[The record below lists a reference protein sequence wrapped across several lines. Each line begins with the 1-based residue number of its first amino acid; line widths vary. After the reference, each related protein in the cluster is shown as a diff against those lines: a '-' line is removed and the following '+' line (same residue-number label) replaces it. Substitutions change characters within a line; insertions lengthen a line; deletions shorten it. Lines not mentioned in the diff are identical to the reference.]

1 MCNCG
6 APTSLVKIRAP
17 LAEQLCHCA
26 PLCWLQQVFV
36 LQLPHLAGTWPKNLP
51 WRAFVAILHIKLSNP
66 LLHVAAA
73 EHSGHFWKVSNCFS
87 LTDQSTQF
95 QDYDNPSPRDSTAY
109 RCKLSD
115 SLPKLLHSSL
125 FQTIQQCQY
134 SNIKYFLI
142 FFEVPGGSRYQEKP
156 HHSNRP
162 TCGKRKRVTF
172 WQGSSMKKI
181 KQAVLRWAVTFL
193 RGNEILSNLTSLSVC
208 RSGILPLSKE
218 WLLLAHTSEQL
229 HNSSVYRLL
238 RLHVLSA
245 WSTVIYWAAFYI
257 SGEIW
262 RSFQLTVSDHH
273 SISFQELILCDLWP
287 AVQLCLTC
295 SYQTKQSKRPNR
307 WLDTNHW
314 KMLRIYK

>member
-66 LLHVAAA
+66 LLHIAAA

-125 FQTIQQCQY
+125 LQTIQQCQY

-142 FFEVPGGSRYQEKP
+142 FFLRSRVAAGTRKSHTTATGP
-156 HHSNRP
+156 P
-162 TCGKRKRVTF
+162 VVKRK
-172 WQGSSMKKI
+172 
-181 KQAVLRWAVTFL
+181 
-193 RGNEILSNLTSLSVC
+193 E
-208 RSGILPLSKE
+208 LPFDK
-218 WLLLAHTSEQL
+218 AA
-229 HNSSVYRLL
+229 
-238 RLHVLSA
+238 A
-245 WSTVIYWAAFYI
+245 W
-257 SGEIW
+257 
-262 RSFQLTVSDHH
+262 R
-273 SISFQELILCDLWP
+273 
-287 AVQLCLTC
+287 
-295 SYQTKQSKRPNR
+295 K
-307 WLDTNHW
+307 
-314 KMLRIYK
+314 